1 MTLEFNLFK
10 FGFCDQISGIGV
22 VFWEKKKRKC
32 LKIPSLSIQIL
43 QYEFLG
49 PIPLDEWG
57 PPMEK
62 LVFLILSRDGDNFK
76 IVYVGE
82 CEKTDDK
89 SFFVQHSQFKC
100 WVEQSRT
107 EKSLYLAILP
117 MFESSDDKRQNVLN
131 KIMTHYKPPCNSAD
145 IPKVTPN
152 YVVRKTEEP
161 SSESKKFSCPCCGSE
176 MKSEKNLGKSTL
188 YRCIGCGISD
198 TKLNS

>member
-1 MTLEFNLFK
+1 M
-10 FGFCDQISGIGV
+10 I
-22 VFWEKKKRKC
+22 FWEKKKRQC

-49 PIPLDEWG
+49 PIPLEEWG

-62 LVFLILSRDGDNFK
+62 LVYLILSRDKDKFN
-76 IVYVGE
+76 IVYVGD

-89 SFFVQHSQFKC
+89 SFFVQHPHFKC
-100 WVEQSRT
+100 WVEQSRS

-117 MFESSDDKRQNVLN
+117 LFESSDDHRLHVFN
-131 KIMTHYKPPCNSAD
+131 KIMTHYKPPCNPDNIAETKPD
-145 IPKVTPN
+145 

-161 SSESKKFSCPCCGSE
+161 VIEPKKFSCPCCGSE
-176 MKSEKNLGKSTL
+176 MKSEQILEKSTV
-188 YRCIGCGISD
+188 YRCTGCGISD